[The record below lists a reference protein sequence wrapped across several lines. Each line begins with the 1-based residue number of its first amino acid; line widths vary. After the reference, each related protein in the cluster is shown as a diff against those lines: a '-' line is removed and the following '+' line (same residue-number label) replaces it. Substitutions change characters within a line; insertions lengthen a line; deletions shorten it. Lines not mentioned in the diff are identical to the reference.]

1 MNIFTNKYKNMHLLL
16 EDGFQMLYRDAI
28 YFLFV
33 FNIAQLL
40 TFFSVLLCSCFTLTW
55 VKLEC

>member
-1 MNIFTNKYKNMHLLL
+1 MHLHL
-16 EDGFQMLYRDAI
+16 EDGFQMLCRDAI

-40 TFFSVLLCSCFTLTW
+40 TFFFCLTL
-55 VKLEC
+55 